1 LLFNLNALSET
12 HLDEADYEK
21 RFEAFKTIIKM
32 EKSIKSIPPLSILP
46 IMANLLFYLK
56 DSQWII
62 RDNSSKSIESII
74 KHISNLEGKSYF

>member
-1 LLFNLNALSET
+1 LFNLNALSET

-21 RFEAFKTIIKM
+21 RFEAFKIIIKM
-32 EKSIKSIPPLSILP
+32 EKSVKNIPPLSMLP

-56 DSQWII
+56 DTQWII

-74 KHISNLEGKSYF
+74 KHISNSQGKEDF